1 MIVMAEG
8 IATGEILD
16 ATDVAATDMAATL
29 TQGVIMEDRTTAPT
43 VAAMVAMVTMVA
55 MVAMVAE
62 DRCSVADT
70 EAEDT
75 EAHTVEPM
83 VADTATA
90 MDAMDAAAAC
100 TEGMVDEWS
109 AADTEAA
116 TDMATEEE
124 GAVDTAMDWPLT
136 AVAAAR
142 DQCTLTI
149 GIGTKTKSSGHLM
162 SASSTPR
169 VRSTAIDCECYREIR
184 RDNFIFT
191 CMHTLFDDTP

>member
-1 MIVMAEG
+1 MLDRVSDLRAIQKVSATFLTSLRLFLACLREPNTAEVGLRMIVMAEG

-43 VAAMVAMVTMVA
+43 VAAMVAMVAMVT

-90 MDAMDAAAAC
+90 MDAMDAAAAR

-142 DQCTLTI
+142 DQV
-149 GIGTKTKSSGHLM
+149 S
-162 SASSTPR
+162 
-169 VRSTAIDCECYREIR
+169 
-184 RDNFIFT
+184 
-191 CMHTLFDDTP
+191 

>member
-1 MIVMAEG
+1 MLDRVSDLRAIQKVSATFLTSLRLFLACLREPNTAEVGLRMIVMAEG

-55 MVAMVAE
+55 MVAE
-62 DRCSVADT
+62 DRWSVADT

-90 MDAMDAAAAC
+90 MDAMDAAAAR

-142 DQCTLTI
+142 DQV
-149 GIGTKTKSSGHLM
+149 S
-162 SASSTPR
+162 
-169 VRSTAIDCECYREIR
+169 
-184 RDNFIFT
+184 
-191 CMHTLFDDTP
+191 

>member
-1 MIVMAEG
+1 MLDRVSDLRAIQKVCATFLTSLRLFLACLREPNTAEVGLRMIVMAEG
-8 IATGEILD
+8 IATGETLD

-55 MVAMVAE
+55 MVAE
-62 DRCSVADT
+62 DRWSVADT

-90 MDAMDAAAAC
+90 MVAMDAAAAR

-142 DQCTLTI
+142 DQV
-149 GIGTKTKSSGHLM
+149 S
-162 SASSTPR
+162 
-169 VRSTAIDCECYREIR
+169 
-184 RDNFIFT
+184 
-191 CMHTLFDDTP
+191 

>member
-1 MIVMAEG
+1 MLDRVSDLRAIQKVSATFLTSLRLFLACLREPNTAEVGLRMIVMAEG

-55 MVAMVAE
+55 MVAE

-90 MDAMDAAAAC
+90 MDAMDAAAAR

-116 TDMATEEE
+116 TDMATEEG

-142 DQCTLTI
+142 DQV
-149 GIGTKTKSSGHLM
+149 S
-162 SASSTPR
+162 
-169 VRSTAIDCECYREIR
+169 
-184 RDNFIFT
+184 
-191 CMHTLFDDTP
+191 

>member
-1 MIVMAEG
+1 MLDRVSDLRAIQKVSATFLTSLRLFLACLREPNTAEVGLRMIVMAEG

-55 MVAMVAE
+55 MVAE

-90 MDAMDAAAAC
+90 MDAMDAAAAR

-142 DQCTLTI
+142 DQV
-149 GIGTKTKSSGHLM
+149 S
-162 SASSTPR
+162 
-169 VRSTAIDCECYREIR
+169 
-184 RDNFIFT
+184 
-191 CMHTLFDDTP
+191 

>member
-1 MIVMAEG
+1 MLDRVSDLRAIQKVCATFLTSLRLFLACLREPNTAEVGLRMIVMAEG
-8 IATGEILD
+8 IATGETLD

-43 VAAMVAMVTMVA
+43 VAAMVT

-62 DRCSVADT
+62 DRWSVADT

-90 MDAMDAAAAC
+90 MDAMDAAAAR

-142 DQCTLTI
+142 DQV
-149 GIGTKTKSSGHLM
+149 S
-162 SASSTPR
+162 
-169 VRSTAIDCECYREIR
+169 
-184 RDNFIFT
+184 
-191 CMHTLFDDTP
+191 

>member
-8 IATGEILD
+8 IATWEILD

-55 MVAMVAE
+55 MVAE

-90 MDAMDAAAAC
+90 MDAMDAAAAR

-142 DQCTLTI
+142 DQV
-149 GIGTKTKSSGHLM
+149 S
-162 SASSTPR
+162 
-169 VRSTAIDCECYREIR
+169 
-184 RDNFIFT
+184 
-191 CMHTLFDDTP
+191 

>member
-1 MIVMAEG
+1 MLDRVSDLRAIQKVCATFLTSLRLFLACLREPNTAEVGLRMIVMAEG

-43 VAAMVAMVTMVA
+43 VAAMVT

-62 DRCSVADT
+62 DRWSVADT

-90 MDAMDAAAAC
+90 MDAMDAAAAR

-142 DQCTLTI
+142 DQV
-149 GIGTKTKSSGHLM
+149 S
-162 SASSTPR
+162 
-169 VRSTAIDCECYREIR
+169 
-184 RDNFIFT
+184 
-191 CMHTLFDDTP
+191 

>member
-1 MIVMAEG
+1 
-8 IATGEILD
+8 
-16 ATDVAATDMAATL
+16 
-29 TQGVIMEDRTTAPT
+29 
-43 VAAMVAMVTMVA
+43 

-90 MDAMDAAAAC
+90 MDAMDAAAAR

-124 GAVDTAMDWPLT
+124 GAVEVEATV
-136 AVAAAR
+136 VAATVEEEKVVEETVAVMAVVEKEEVVKVEAEIA
-142 DQCTLTI
+142 T
-149 GIGTKTKSSGHLM
+149 SSP
-162 SASSTPR
+162 SSRSRRCPRASR
-169 VRSTAIDCECYREIR
+169 RRSRS
-184 RDNFIFT
+184 
-191 CMHTLFDDTP
+191 